1 MQKCVDLLAPFEE
14 TTRELSKSNVLISS
28 VIPLIQVLTKK
39 LHKQLNKID
48 NSETVTHL
56 ITALKTSIDSKFS
69 DLYDNFLFTLSTF
82 LDPRYKAKFFS
93 EFLKENVETEILRL
107 LCNAQETYSPSPKR
121 SRVAAPSEAGGEEQ
135 PSTSSAHKITLQNEL
150 ELMLNSSDED
160 ESPGFD
166 DSSDV
171 NFKLKI
177 ILKQYSKERK
187 ISVSENPL
195 DWWRSRGK
203 TTYKELTVLAQR
215 FLSSPPA
222 SVPSEQLFSGAGII
236 YKPSRNRLEAEKASQ
251 LLFLKYNLPLIRF
264 QY

>member
-1 MQKCVDLLAPFEE
+1 MNLL
-14 TTRELSKSNVLISS
+14 T
-28 VIPLIQVLTKK
+28 
-39 LHKQLNKID
+39 
-48 NSETVTHL
+48 
-56 ITALKTSIDSKFS
+56 
-69 DLYDNFLFTLSTF
+69 
-82 LDPRYKAKFFS
+82 
-93 EFLKENVETEILRL
+93 
-107 LCNAQETYSPSPKR
+107 
-121 SRVAAPSEAGGEEQ
+121 
-135 PSTSSAHKITLQNEL
+135 
-150 ELMLNSSDED
+150 SSDED

-177 ILKQYSKERK
+177 ILKQYSKGRK

-222 SVPSEQLFSGAGII
+222 CVPSEQLFSGAGII